1 MQNGRTIHA
10 ESQGL
15 KPAGTLALRHFVN
28 GTGESKMQGQL
39 WFDTC
44 HGLLSDWN
52 RTNGKEFT

>member
-1 MQNGRTIHA
+1 MA
-10 ESQGL
+10 EPFTRNLRGL
-15 KPAGTLALRHFVN
+15 SRRERWHLRHFVN